1 MPERPGTRECIV
13 RLRPVTSNALSLIF
27 LALCVFG
34 FISLQVGSSD
44 SFGPLSPGLSSGLVV
59 AGGLLVLALSVD
71 SVTRRHCVVER
82 VGSEVIVAMPFRL
95 DRVVR
100 GHRFDQPTHP
110 NLRVVLRTDPSNSSM
125 VIVTVSDRAEL
136 LSRVR
141 YPFLHLDHESRARV
155 DGPSWNFETRWGRA
169 DAHEG

>member
-1 MPERPGTRECIV
+1 M
-13 RLRPVTSNALSLIF
+13 TSNALSLIF

-59 AGGLLVLALSVD
+59 VGGLLVLALSVD

-110 NLRVVLRTDPSNSSM
+110 NLRVELRTDPSNSSM

-141 YPFLHLDHESRARV
+141 YSFLHLDHESRARV
-155 DGPSWNFETRWGRA
+155 DGPSWNFEARWGRA